1 MKVKMMPV
9 VYDVHE
15 LSTEIEKQFGLE
27 DGDINFF
34 ELFGE
39 MCENDS
45 YQRLCYDE
53 EAFSEE
59 QENLEYAEQYR
70 PDDADHYR
78 TRLLVLTYLRDTLP
92 EHDEIIWNCSW

>member
-15 LSTEIEKQFGLE
+15 LSTEIEKQLGLE

-53 EAFSEE
+53 EAFQEE
-59 QENLEYAEQYR
+59 QEKLEYAKQYR

-78 TRLLVLTYLRDTLP
+78 FRLLVLTYLRYTLP
-92 EHDEIIWNCSW
+92 EHDEIIWLCSW